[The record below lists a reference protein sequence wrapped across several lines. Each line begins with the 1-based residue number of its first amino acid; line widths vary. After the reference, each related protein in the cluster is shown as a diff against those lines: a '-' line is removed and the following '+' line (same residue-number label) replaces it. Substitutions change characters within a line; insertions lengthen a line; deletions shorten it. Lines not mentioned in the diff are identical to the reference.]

1 MSEQFRR
8 CSTCKAPI
16 AYGAEYFTCSVSTCN
31 QKRTGL
37 FFCSVPC
44 WDAHVPGA
52 RHRDAWAEKQVAP
65 RSAEA
70 DDDAPRRGVPVGAS
84 PGATAS
90 TPASSGEDAARR
102 RIVVSRAVAPSASG
116 TPGDADDERAGAGSD
131 DDVLVVVSKLKAYI
145 RARSDMNTSAGVA
158 EVLSD
163 HLRTIAR
170 DAIREAGKN
179 GRKTVLE
186 RDVTAVLGRGRSDA
200 H

>member
-16 AYGAEYFTCSVSTCN
+16 AYGAVYYTCSVSTCN
-31 QKRTGL
+31 QKRLAL

-52 RHRDAWAEKQVAP
+52 RHRDAWAERQVAP
-65 RSAEA
+65 ASAA
-70 DDDAPRRGVPVGAS
+70 SDSDAARPAAAVGAA
-84 PGATAS
+84 PVTG
-90 TPASSGEDAARR
+90 GDDAARR
-102 RIVVSRAVAPSASG
+102 RIVVGKAVSPPVAAADDDSASDG
-116 TPGDADDERAGAGSD
+116 
-131 DDVLVVVSKLKAYI
+131 DVLVVVSKFKAYI
-145 RARSDMNTSAGVA
+145 RARSEMNTSAGVA

-179 GRKTVLE
+179 GRKTVLD
-186 RDVTAVLGRGRSDA
+186 RDVQAVLGRRGESS
-200 H
+200 

>member
-16 AYGAEYFTCSVSTCN
+16 DYGAVYYTCSVSTCN
-31 QKRTGL
+31 QKRLAL

-65 RSAEA
+65 RSAAAEA
-70 DDDAPRRGVPVGAS
+70 
-84 PGATAS
+84 
-90 TPASSGEDAARR
+90 TPARADSEEAAKR
-102 RIVVSRAVAPSASG
+102 RIVVGRAVSPPAASSSAE
-116 TPGDADDERAGAGSD
+116 DDGASSD
-131 DDVLVVVSKLKAYI
+131 GDVLVVVSKLKAYI
-145 RARSDMNTSAGVA
+145 RARSDMNTSSGVA

-170 DAIREAGKN
+170 DAIREAGRQ
-179 GRKTVLE
+179 GRKTVLD
-186 RDVTAVLGRGRSDA
+186 RDVAAVLGRGRGESNN
-200 H
+200 

>member
-16 AYGAEYFTCSVSTCN
+16 LYGAEYYTCSVSTCN

-52 RHRDAWAEKQVAP
+52 RHRDAWAEKQTAP
-65 RSAEA
+65 KSAQAEPDA
-70 DDDAPRRGVPVGAS
+70 EDDAPK
-84 PGATAS
+84 
-90 TPASSGEDAARR
+90 R
-102 RIVVSRAVAPSASG
+102 RIVVSRAAPPAADGDPAADGNEADEG
-116 TPGDADDERAGAGSD
+116 TGGSD
-131 DDVLVVVSKLKAYI
+131 SDVLVVVSKLKAYI
-145 RARSDMNTSAGVA
+145 RARSEMNTSAGVA

-170 DAIREAGKN
+170 DAIREAAKN

-186 RDVTAVLGRGRSDA
+186 RDVSAVLHRRSS
-200 H
+200 

>member
-16 AYGAEYFTCSVSTCN
+16 AYGAVYYTCSVSTCN
-31 QKRTGL
+31 QKRLAL

-65 RSAEA
+65 PSPAQDSERAA
-70 DDDAPRRGVPVGAS
+70 AAS
-84 PGATAS
+84 PS
-90 TPASSGEDAARR
+90 PPNDEAAKR
-102 RIVVSRAVAPSASG
+102 RIVVGRAVSPPAAAVDEADTSG
-116 TPGDADDERAGAGSD
+116 A
-131 DDVLVVVSKLKAYI
+131 DDVLVVVSKFKAYI
-145 RARSDMNTSAGVA
+145 RARSEMNTSAGVA

-170 DAIREAGKN
+170 DAIREAGKQ
-179 GRKTVLE
+179 GRKTVLD
-186 RDVTAVLGRGRSDA
+186 RDVLAVLGRRSENS
-200 H
+200 

>member
-16 AYGAEYFTCSVSTCN
+16 AYGAEYYTCSVSTCN
-31 QKRTGL
+31 QKRLAL

-65 RSAEA
+65 RSAQWDGEA
-70 DDDAPRRGVPVGAS
+70 RQAEPRGEPGRSATAVPAGGAPRS
-84 PGATAS
+84 DS
-90 TPASSGEDAARR
+90 DEAARR
-102 RIVVSRAVAPSASG
+102 RIVVGRAVPPPAPAHAEEDEPSG
-116 TPGDADDERAGAGSD
+116 DG
-131 DDVLVVVSKLKAYI
+131 DVLVVVSKLKAYI
-145 RARSDMNTSAGVA
+145 RARSDMNTSSGVA

-170 DAIREAGKN
+170 DAIREAGRQ
-179 GRKTVLE
+179 GRKTVLD
-186 RDVTAVLGRGRSDA
+186 RDVAAVLGRGRSDGS
-200 H
+200 

>member
-16 AYGAEYFTCSVSTCN
+16 LYGAEYYTCSVSTCN
-31 QKRTGL
+31 QKRTAL

-44 WDAHVPGA
+44 WDAHVPDA
-52 RHRDAWAEKQVAP
+52 RHRDAWAEKQRAP
-65 RSAEA
+65 KNAEA
-70 DDDAPRRGVPVGAS
+70 DPDRRAAGGAPAAQPATAGAS
-84 PGATAS
+84 PS
-90 TPASSGEDAARR
+90 EEAARR
-102 RIVVSRAVAPSASG
+102 RIVVGRAVAPP
-116 TPGDADDERAGAGSD
+116 TNTGSD
-131 DDVLVVVSKLKAYI
+131 DSADDDASGDGDVLVVVSKFKAYI

-179 GRKTVLE
+179 GRKTVLD
-186 RDVTAVLGRGRSDA
+186 RDVAAVLGRGRGDSR
-200 H
+200 

>member
-16 AYGAEYFTCSVSTCN
+16 AYGAVYYTCSVSTCN
-31 QKRTGL
+31 QKRLAL

-65 RSAEA
+65 A
-70 DDDAPRRGVPVGAS
+70 G
-84 PGATAS
+84 PGAESEGAR
-90 TPASSGEDAARR
+90 SSQEAAKAVGDDSARR
-102 RIVVSRAVAPSASG
+102 RIVVGRAVSPANPTPNEGDDTSADS
-116 TPGDADDERAGAGSD
+116 
-131 DDVLVVVSKLKAYI
+131 DVLVVVSKLKAYI
-145 RARSDMNTSAGVA
+145 RARSEMNTSSGVA

-179 GRKTVLE
+179 GRKTVLD
-186 RDVTAVLGRGRSDA
+186 RDVMAVLGRRNDGG
-200 H
+200 